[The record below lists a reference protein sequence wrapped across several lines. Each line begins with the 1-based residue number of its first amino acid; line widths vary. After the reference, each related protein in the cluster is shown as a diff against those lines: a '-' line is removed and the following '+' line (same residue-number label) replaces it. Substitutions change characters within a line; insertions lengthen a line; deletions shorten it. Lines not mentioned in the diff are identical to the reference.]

1 MSVYEC
7 VHVQKGDAGSKSQ
20 PKGRERY
27 TGGSECLKEDLN
39 ICRRLLIRTIKG

>member
-7 VHVQKGDAGSKSQ
+7 VLKQKGDAGRKSQ

-27 TGGSECLKEDLN
+27 TGGTECRKEDLS
-39 ICRRLLIRTIKG
+39 ICRRLLIRIIKG